1 MLKIHSLIQKVQ
13 RPKDKVYNILTFNT
27 HERYQTQVAK
37 TGHNFYAFNFDGGKD
52 WLIEHAPMPSNYYQ
66 LPKNSVF
73 PGVTFDFIFVNSKF
87 GQYQI
92 AEQINSSLQL
102 PVLCLEHTLPHLNWP
117 AEHLLQFQK
126 MRGDVNVFITEYS
139 KSKWGIPGEVIYHS
153 IDAEL
158 FKPSDVERKPQVLT
172 VAHDFINRDYAL
184 NFNGWNRITDGMN
197 RVVVGE
203 TEGLSKAAAS
213 VDELV
218 KQYQESLVYINPSTL
233 SPVPTSMLEAMSCGC
248 AVVSTNTCDIP
259 NIIKHGENGFLSNDE
274 GELRG
279 YIEKLLADPEL
290 AKKIGESARQ
300 TILERFSED
309 RFINEWNTTFDKTY
323 GVIK

>member
-1 MLKIHSLIQKVQ
+1 MFKVHSLIQKVQ
-13 RPKDKVYNILTFNT
+13 RPKDKPYNILTFNT

-52 WLIEHAPMPSNYYQ
+52 WITEHAPMPSNYYQ
-66 LPKNSVF
+66 LPKNAIF
-73 PGVTFDFIFVNSKF
+73 PGITFDFIFVNSKF
-87 GQYQI
+87 GQYQT
-92 AEQINSSLQL
+92 AAQINSSLQL

-126 MRGDVNVFITEYS
+126 MRGDFNVFITEYS
-139 KSKWGIPGEVIYHS
+139 KGKWGIPGEVIYHS

-172 VAHDFINRDYAL
+172 VAHDFVNRDYAL

-218 KQYQESLVYINPSTL
+218 RKYQESLVYINPSTL

-290 AKKIGESARQ
+290 AQKMGNAARE
-300 TILERFSED
+300 TIKRKFSED
-309 RFINEWNTTFDKTY
+309 RFVNEWNDVFDTVYKEL
-323 GVIK
+323 